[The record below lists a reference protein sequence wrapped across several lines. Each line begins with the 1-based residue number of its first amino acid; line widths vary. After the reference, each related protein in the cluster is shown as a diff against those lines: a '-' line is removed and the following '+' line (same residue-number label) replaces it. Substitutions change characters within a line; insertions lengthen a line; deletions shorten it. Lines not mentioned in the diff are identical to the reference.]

1 MCLIYIIILSPFCCF
16 SFRRDRLRRKTNR
29 VVLPQALEQHSD
41 GSDAESDRL
50 PPSDDGHGLFDEEFF
65 EEMFEADVRREAK
78 LVEQQQAE
86 AQQAEKQQA
95 ERQRTEE
102 QQAERSDSL
111 SSAAGSDISHQREH
125 SHNVRDVTSSFS
137 NTSASSENSADSIL
151 GTTTT
156 TTTATSDNELNVVDE
171 QYFAEA
177 VQSSGDNSIASNKDT
192 GKPEACRSQFNNSSY
207 EDLGVIDE
215 HHFASSL
222 DADERTIQ
230 TGTVKPSLATNKQT
244 DQLSQLNSEE
254 LNYFDQLIVGS
265 GTSESDDVFTLRDEN
280 VRNHVHL
287 RSGDITDR
295 KMHRKPILESVSSSR
310 KLNYQKK
317 QTLDKEKFHVKLKSA
332 MTTSEDSLAHT
343 EHASYTGLTDA
354 SNTGLTDASN
364 TGLTDD
370 KTGNDGEIL
379 QDTQQQNIR
388 LRKNSN
394 KIEFQPRKK
403 QQVRQEGKVESREE
417 EQSPSDE

>member
-1 MCLIYIIILSPFCCF
+1 M
-16 SFRRDRLRRKTNR
+16 RRRTNR

-41 GSDAESDRL
+41 DAEAESDRL

-86 AQQAEKQQA
+86 S
-95 ERQRTEE
+95 QRTEA

-125 SHNVRDVTSSFS
+125 SHHVRDVTSSFS

-192 GKPEACRSQFNNSSY
+192 GKPEAYRSQFNNSSY
-207 EDLGVIDE
+207 KDLGVIDE
-215 HHFASSL
+215 HYFASSL
-222 DADERTIQ
+222 DTDER

-265 GTSESDDVFTLRDEN
+265 GTSESDYVFSLRDEN
-280 VRNHVHL
+280 VRNHVHP
-287 RSGDITDR
+287 TDHN
-295 KMHRKPILESVSSSR
+295 MHQKPIAERFSQSQ

-332 MTTSEDSLAHT
+332 MTTRKSSQTLT
-343 EHASYTGLTDA
+343 EHV

-364 TGLTDD
+364 TGPTDD
-370 KTGNDGEIL
+370 KTGTVSEIL
-379 QDTQQQNIR
+379 QDTQQQNMK

-394 KIEFQPRKK
+394 KIEFQPKNKR
-403 QQVRQEGKVESREE
+403 QVRQEGKVESREE
-417 EQSPSDE
+417 EQSLSSDE

>member
-1 MCLIYIIILSPFCCF
+1 M
-16 SFRRDRLRRKTNR
+16 RRRTNR
-29 VVLPQALEQHSD
+29 VVLPQALEKHSD
-41 GSDAESDRL
+41 HAEAESDRL

-86 AQQAEKQQA
+86 
-95 ERQRTEE
+95 RQRT
-102 QQAERSDSL
+102 ERSDSL
-111 SSAAGSDISHQREH
+111 PSAAGADISQQREH

-137 NTSASSENSADSIL
+137 NTSASSENSGDSIL

-156 TTTATSDNELNVVDE
+156 TTTATSDNKLNVVDE

-192 GKPEACRSQFNNSSY
+192 GKPEAYRSQFNNSSY
-207 EDLGVIDE
+207 KDLGVIDE
-215 HHFASSL
+215 HYFASSL
-222 DADERTIQ
+222 DTDER

-244 DQLSQLNSEE
+244 DKLSQLNSEE

-265 GTSESDDVFTLRDEN
+265 GTSESDNVSSLRDEN

-287 RSGDITDR
+287 RSGDITDH
-295 KMHRKPILESVSSSR
+295 KMHKKPIAESFSSSQ

-317 QTLDKEKFHVKLKSA
+317 QTLDKEKFHDKLKSA
-332 MTTSEDSLAHT
+332 MTTPKSSQTLA
-343 EHASYTGLTDA
+343 ERA
-354 SNTGLTDASN
+354 SNTGLTEASN

-370 KTGNDGEIL
+370 KTGTVSEIL

-417 EQSPSDE
+417 EQSLSSDE

>member
-1 MCLIYIIILSPFCCF
+1 M
-16 SFRRDRLRRKTNR
+16 RRKTNR
-29 VVLPQALEQHSD
+29 VVLPQALEQHPD

-86 AQQAEKQQA
+86 RQQA
-95 ERQRTEE
+95 ERQRTEA

-125 SHNVRDVTSSFS
+125 SHNVRDFTSSFS

-156 TTTATSDNELNVVDE
+156 TTTATSDNKLNVVDE

-177 VQSSGDNSIASNKDT
+177 VQLSGDNSIASNKDT
-192 GKPEACRSQFNNSSY
+192 GKPEAYRSQFNNSSY

-215 HHFASSL
+215 HYFVSSV
-222 DADERTIQ
+222 DPDESIQ
-230 TGTVKPSLATNKQT
+230 TGAVKSSLATNKQT
-244 DQLSQLNSEE
+244 DQLSKLDSEE

-265 GTSESDDVFTLRDEN
+265 GTSESDDVDSLRDEN
-280 VRNHVHL
+280 VRNHVYL
-287 RSGDITDR
+287 RSGDITDH
-295 KMHRKPILESVSSSR
+295 KMHKKPIAESFSSSH
-310 KLNYQKK
+310 KLNYPKK

-332 MTTSEDSLAHT
+332 AMTTPKSSQT
-343 EHASYTGLTDA
+343 HAENA

-370 KTGNDGEIL
+370 KTGTVGELL

-403 QQVRQEGKVESREE
+403 QHLRKEGEVEFREE
-417 EQSPSDE
+417 EQSLSSDE

>member
-1 MCLIYIIILSPFCCF
+1 M
-16 SFRRDRLRRKTNR
+16 RRRTNR

-41 GSDAESDRL
+41 GSEAESDRL

-78 LVEQQQAE
+78 LVEHQQAE
-86 AQQAEKQQA
+86 ALQA

-102 QQAERSDSL
+102 QRAEAQQAEPSDSL

-125 SHNVRDVTSSFS
+125 SHHVRDVTSSFS
-137 NTSASSENSADSIL
+137 NTSVSSENSADSIL

-192 GKPEACRSQFNNSSY
+192 GKPKASQLNNASY

-215 HHFASSL
+215 HYFASSL

-230 TGTVKPSLATNKQT
+230 TETVKPSLATNKQT
-244 DQLSQLNSEE
+244 DQLSQLNSDE
-254 LNYFDQLIVGS
+254 LSYFDQLIVGS
-265 GTSESDDVFTLRDEN
+265 GTSESDNVSSLRDEN
-280 VRNHVHL
+280 LRNHVHL
-287 RSGDITDR
+287 RSGDITDH
-295 KMHRKPILESVSSSR
+295 KMHKKPIAESFSSSQ

-317 QTLDKEKFHVKLKSA
+317 QTLDKEKFHDKLKSA
-332 MTTSEDSLAHT
+332 MTTPKSSQTLSDR
-343 EHASYTGLTDA
+343 A
-354 SNTGLTDASN
+354 SNTGLTEASN
-364 TGLTDD
+364 TGLTND
-370 KTGNDGEIL
+370 KTGTVGAIL

-394 KIEFQPRKK
+394 KIEFQPTNKR
-403 QQVRQEGKVESREE
+403 QVRQEGEVESVEE
-417 EQSPSDE
+417 EQSLSSDE

>member
-1 MCLIYIIILSPFCCF
+1 M
-16 SFRRDRLRRKTNR
+16 RRKTNR

-41 GSDAESDRL
+41 DAEAESDRL

-86 AQQAEKQQA
+86 RQQA
-95 ERQRTEE
+95 ERQR
-102 QQAERSDSL
+102 AERSDSL
-111 SSAAGSDISHQREH
+111 SSAAGSDISQQREH
-125 SHNVRDVTSSFS
+125 SHNVRDFTSSFS

-177 VQSSGDNSIASNKDT
+177 VQSSGDNSIASNKGT
-192 GKPEACRSQFNNSSY
+192 GKPEAYRSQFNNSSY

-215 HHFASSL
+215 HYFASSL

-230 TGTVKPSLATNKQT
+230 TGTVQPSLATNKQT
-244 DQLSQLNSEE
+244 DKLSQLNSEE

-265 GTSESDDVFTLRDEN
+265 GTSESDNVSSLRDEN

-287 RSGDITDR
+287 RSGDITDLN
-295 KMHRKPILESVSSSR
+295 MHKKPIAQSVSSSH

-317 QTLDKEKFHVKLKSA
+317 QTLDKEKFHVTLKSA
-332 MTTSEDSLAHT
+332 MTTSESSLAHT
-343 EHASYTGLTDA
+343 EHNP
-354 SNTGLTDASN
+354 NTGLTDASN

-370 KTGNDGEIL
+370 KTVAVSEIL

-394 KIEFQPRKK
+394 KIEFQPRNKR
-403 QQVRQEGKVESREE
+403 QVRQEGKVESREE